1 MFHPFRRKKHRM
13 NEEKPDTPA
22 EATPPEPA
30 PEAAPEAPADAP
42 DDGQAPSTPPEAESP
57 ATDDAANPDGQA
69 PSCPPEPDEAARLR
83 DRLLRLQADFD
94 NYRKRQVRERAE
106 WIAQANADLL
116 EDLLPVLDQADTAVA
131 AAEKDASEA
140 AKPWIEG
147 YGMLRRTFLAAV
159 AKHGLKPLESPVGK
173 PLDTARAE
181 ALSVLCTG
189 RAEPGSVLFE
199 TRRGYELN
207 GRVLRPAQVIV
218 EQEAEPSAEPTA
230 SPDGQAPSCPSPDGQ
245 APSCPNPDAQAP
257 SCPSPDGQ
265 APSCPTEEA

>member
-22 EATPPEPA
+22 DATPPEPA
-30 PEAAPEAPADAP
+30 PEAAPEAPADA
-42 DDGQAPSTPPEAESP
+42 TPPEPAPDATPESP
-57 ATDDAANPDGQA
+57 ASPDGQA

-94 NYRKRQVRERAE
+94 NYRKRQVRERSE

-140 AKPWIEG
+140 AKPWAEG
-147 YGMLRRTFLAAV
+147 YAMLRRVFLNAV
-159 AKHGLKPLESPVGK
+159 AKHGLKPLESAVGK
-173 PLDTARAE
+173 PLDTDRAE
-181 ALSVLCTG
+181 ALSVLRTG

-218 EQEAEPSAEPTA
+218 EQEAEPAQEPAGAPAAEPA
-230 SPDGQAPSCPSPDGQ
+230 RPDGQAPSCPP
-245 APSCPNPDAQAP
+245 
-257 SCPSPDGQ
+257 
-265 APSCPTEEA
+265 EEG

>member
-22 EATPPEPA
+22 DATPPEPA
-30 PEAAPEAPADAP
+30 PEAAPPEPAP
-42 DDGQAPSTPPEAESP
+42 DATPESP
-57 ATDDAANPDGQA
+57 ADPPASPDGQA

-94 NYRKRQVRERAE
+94 NYRKRQVRERSE

-140 AKPWIEG
+140 AKPWAEG
-147 YGMLRRTFLAAV
+147 YAMLRRVFLNAV
-159 AKHGLKPLESPVGK
+159 AKHGLKPLESAVGK
-173 PLDTARAE
+173 PLDTDRAE
-181 ALSVLCTG
+181 ALSVLRTG

-218 EQEAEPSAEPTA
+218 EQEAEPAQEPAAEP
-230 SPDGQAPSCPSPDGQ
+230 
-245 APSCPNPDAQAP
+245 AQESAGADP
-257 SCPSPDGQ
+257 ASPDGQ
-265 APSCPTEEA
+265 APSCPTEEG

>member
-13 NEEKPDTPA
+13 NEEKPDTPSD
-22 EATPPEPA
+22 ATPPESA

-42 DDGQAPSTPPEAESP
+42 ATPDGQAPSCPPEAETP
-57 ATDDAANPDGQA
+57 ATDATSSPDGQA

-94 NYRKRQVRERAE
+94 NFRKRQVRERAE

-140 AKPWIEG
+140 SKPWLEG
-147 YGMLRRTFLAAV
+147 YEMLRRTFLAAV
-159 AKHGLKPLESPVGK
+159 SKHGLKPLENPVGK
-173 PLDTARAE
+173 PLDTDRAE
-181 ALSVLCTG
+181 ALSVLATG

-207 GRVLRPAQVIV
+207 GRILRPAQVIV
-218 EQEAEPSAEPTA
+218 EQEAEPPAEPPA
-230 SPDGQAPSCPSPDGQ
+230 SPDGQAPSCPSPD
-245 APSCPNPDAQAP
+245 AQAP
-257 SCPSPDGQ
+257 SCPP
-265 APSCPTEEA
+265 EEV

>member
-22 EATPPEPA
+22 DATPPEPA
-30 PEAAPEAPADAP
+30 PEAAPEAPADA
-42 DDGQAPSTPPEAESP
+42 TPPEPAPDATPESP
-57 ATDDAANPDGQA
+57 ADPPASPDGQS

-94 NYRKRQVRERAE
+94 NYRKRQVRERSE

-140 AKPWIEG
+140 AKPWAEG
-147 YGMLRRTFLAAV
+147 YAMLRRVFLNAV
-159 AKHGLKPLESPVGK
+159 AKHGLKPLESAVGK
-173 PLDTARAE
+173 PLDTDRAE
-181 ALSVLCTG
+181 ALSVLRTG

-218 EQEAEPSAEPTA
+218 EQEAEPAAESAAEPA
-230 SPDGQAPSCPSPDGQ
+230 SPDGQAPSCPPESPAKPASPDGQ
-245 APSCPNPDAQAP
+245 APSCPP
-257 SCPSPDGQ
+257 
-265 APSCPTEEA
+265 EEG